1 MMFFRVKRVLFLSF
15 LHFFKWFLF
24 IRTKLFSFRTPIN
37 QGSNYSPVFIV
48 GSGRSGNTLL
58 RRILNRNEALFI
70 PPETYVLGRSIA
82 QWTFLP
88 FLGANRLKQKMAKN
102 LIEHKEFSTFGID
115 CPQKLMNSINSP
127 DNINLADS
135 INAFYMHYADV
146 HGITAQRWADKT
158 PLNTYYIF
166 QIMAVFPAAKFIH
179 IKRDPYDTISSY
191 MKSNLYN
198 NLTEASFRWF
208 DSINLLKSFAVDYPE
223 SIVEI
228 SYEDMVTAPTPTI
241 KAVCDFIQVEFTPDM
256 LEVDNNVENLGDVNS
271 LKHHQNVK
279 KPIDKSRIGQG
290 KKSLSPQQI
299 NIIDRFLKKLS

>member
-1 MMFFRVKRVLFLSF
+1 
-15 LHFFKWFLF
+15 
-24 IRTKLFSFRTPIN
+24 
-37 QGSNYSPVFIV
+37 
-48 GSGRSGNTLL
+48 
-58 RRILNRNEALFI
+58 
-70 PPETYVLGRSIA
+70 
-82 QWTFLP
+82 
-88 FLGANRLKQKMAKN
+88 
-102 LIEHKEFSTFGID
+102 
-115 CPQKLMNSINSP
+115 
-127 DNINLADS
+127 
-135 INAFYMHYADV
+135 MHYADV